1 MLKQSKQNSSRK
13 PFSFS
18 IVNNSSIRVEC
29 PSVIP
34 QQKIDFDRELIML
47 SNTDLTEVR
56 DLPKRIPKDAA
67 RYHFFLYKH
76 SHEGDHQESI
86 GEHLYYVIARNGISG

>member
-1 MLKQSKQNSSRK
+1 MLFLSWETGNTTSLSLTNHC
-13 PFSFS
+13 SFHS
-18 IVNNSSIRVEC
+18 ASFVYNLHYYV
-29 PSVIP
+29 VL

-47 SNTDLTEVR
+47 SNTELTELK

-76 SHEGDHQESI
+76 THEGDHLESI
-86 GEHLYYVIARNGISG
+86 GKCLCVIVEY